1 MEAQVLERDTERLQE
16 ALDSLP
22 FLEPVVKDTL
32 KEVVLRLKEA
42 EGENLLRVVLFG
54 SMARGDFDEEDG
66 TVHPGPARVLPPR
79 GRHRRQ
85 CRQRYNDLNA

>member
-32 KEVVLRLKEA
+32 KEPAGDPAGDRKSVV
-42 EGENLLRVVLFG
+42 
-54 SMARGDFDEEDG
+54 
-66 TVHPGPARVLPPR
+66 
-79 GRHRRQ
+79 
-85 CRQRYNDLNA
+85 